1 MNANHPV
8 LLDFLIPQA
17 LPDVADSG
25 EPIPIGYWDPEV
37 LAEAKE
43 RGALPVI
50 LMMWPGDYQRALG
63 AIAAKAAVEV
73 ANQNAKADPFLTAII
88 EGVASIMRQSQPS
101 RPEEPNGPLLMKVSD
116 YARRTGYSTA
126 FIDRLIAKGLPTLG
140 RHKARR
146 VHVERADRWLEAN
159 LDHLDV
165 PATEDLDDLAKANAR
180 KPKRV
185 VK

>member
-1 MNANHPV
+1 MNANNPV
-8 LLDFLIPQA
+8 LLDFLIPQS
-17 LPDVADSG
+17 LPDATDSDG
-25 EPIPIGYWDPEV
+25 PIPIGYWDPEV

-63 AIAAKAAVEV
+63 AIAGQAAVEA
-73 ANQNAKADPFLTAII
+73 ANQNIKADPLVSAIA
-88 EGVASIMRQSQPS
+88 ERVASIMGQVQPTRS
-101 RPEEPNGPLLMKVSD
+101 AEPNGPMLMKVSD

-126 FIDRLIAKGLPTLG
+126 FIDRLVPKGLPTLG

-146 VHVERADRWLEAN
+146 VHVAKADRWLEEN

-180 KPKRV
+180 KKRG
-185 VK
+185 K

>member
-8 LLDFLIPQA
+8 LVDFLIPQS
-17 LPDVADSG
+17 LPDATDSR

-37 LAEAKE
+37 LAEARE

-63 AIAAKAAVEV
+63 AIAGQAAIEV
-73 ANQNAKADPFLTAII
+73 VNQNTKADPLVSAIS
-88 EGVASIMRQSQPS
+88 ERVASIMMQNQPS
-101 RPEEPNGPLLMKVSD
+101 GPEEPNAPLLMKVSD
-116 YARRTGYSTA
+116 YAKRAGYSTA
-126 FIDRLIAKGLPTLG
+126 FIDRLIPKGLPTLG

-159 LDHLDV
+159 LDHLDL
-165 PATEDLDDLAKANAR
+165 PATEDLDAIAKANAR
-180 KPKRV
+180 KKRG
-185 VK
+185 K